1 MNPTA
6 GSPFHQKRKRSEVE
20 ECPLPVDIDTPERVE
35 KKKMKKREEEEVSL
49 PPSAAHV
56 DTSSQKK
63 KKKEKKE
70 IAKVSLPPSA
80 ADVDTSSQ
88 KKKKK
93 KEKQEV
99 VEETPVTVET
109 SETEKKKKK
118 KKHKTGLIEGVS
130 TLTTDHNNTR
140 MKKKKDGSVVEVML
154 KEGEI
159 VGEKKKR
166 KQQRRGGR
174 GAKKSPVTRAAV
186 VEEQVDWAL
195 LKELQEFVPDIKKK
209 SVDQIKKL
217 LRYDLHR
224 FKEFKQQG
232 VSLRLGRCTQQ
243 ENRKIRENVADFL
256 ALTGIT
262 SANQLLFPERYKEQ
276 EVEIKKLRVRHHFL
290 KRIAEGIP
298 RSCQQ
303 VYMRAK
309 KIFDDRNYMGR
320 FSEEEV
326 HSLMK
331 LQTLHGNDWRRISE
345 TINRSVFSLEKRF
358 ANIAANHGPWSTDE
372 GSRLKQAIK
381 DHLKIL
387 VRQNS
392 ADPGLT
398 MKQLCNNLP
407 WKEISHKVGTRSW
420 TQCRIKWFS
429 FLKVKLASGVST
441 FNKGPEGVEA
451 RIQLINTLYNMR
463 VDDAA
468 EIDWDEVAQTV
479 GKVTPVCVQKS
490 FHSLKVSRVPNWTS
504 LSYGEVIDFLQ
515 LKVAPLLEEKLRR
528 LGRQKKQ
535 EETQEERHFLLSDV
549 ISSHDEDDDFTE
561 LDNSQLTAG
570 QSGRR

>member
-1 MNPTA
+1 MNPAA
-6 GSPFHQKRKRSEVE
+6 GSPFHQKRRRSEVE

-35 KKKMKKREEEEVSL
+35 KKKKMKKREEEEVSL
-49 PPSAAHV
+49 PPSAADV
-56 DTSSQKK
+56 DTCSQKK
-63 KKKEKKE
+63 
-70 IAKVSLPPSA
+70 
-80 ADVDTSSQ
+80 

-99 VEETPVTVET
+99 VETPVTVET

-118 KKHKTGLIEGVS
+118 KKKKHKTGLIEEGVS
-130 TLTTDHNNTR
+130 MLTTDHNNTR
-140 MKKKKDGSVVEVML
+140 LKKKKDGSVVEVML
-154 KEGEI
+154 KEEEI

-166 KQQRRGGR
+166 KQQRREGR
-174 GAKKSPVTRAAV
+174 GSKKSPVTRAAG

-195 LKELQEFVPDIKKK
+195 LEELQEFVPDIKKQ
-209 SVDQIKKL
+209 SLDQIKRL
-217 LRYDLHR
+217 LRYDLDR

-232 VSLRLGRCTQQ
+232 VSLRFGRCTQQ

-256 ALTGIT
+256 ALTDIT

-276 EVEIKKLRVRHHFL
+276 KAEIKKLRAQHHFL

-331 LQTLHGNDWRRISE
+331 LQTLHGNDWRRISQ

-381 DHLKIL
+381 DHLTIL

-398 MKQLCNNLP
+398 MKQLCYNLP
-407 WKEISHKVGTRSW
+407 WKEISHKVGTRCWS
-420 TQCRIKWFS
+420 QCRIKWFS

-441 FNKGPEGVEA
+441 FNRGPEGVEA
-451 RIQLINTLYNMR
+451 RIKIINTLYNMR

-468 EIDWDEVAQTV
+468 EIDWDEVAQIV

-490 FHSLKVSRVPNWTS
+490 FHNLKVSRVPNWTS

-528 LGRQKKQ
+528 LGHQKKQ
-535 EETQEERHFLLSDV
+535 EETQEERHFLLSEV
-549 ISSHDEDDDFTE
+549 ISSHDEDDNFTE
-561 LDNSQLTAG
+561 LDNSQLIAG

>member
-1 MNPTA
+1 MNPA
-6 GSPFHQKRKRSEVE
+6 AASPFRQKRRRSEVE
-20 ECPLPVDIDTPERVE
+20 ECPLPVDIDTPERLE
-35 KKKMKKREEEEVSL
+35 KKKKKKKKKKKREEEQVSR
-49 PPSAAHV
+49 
-56 DTSSQKK
+56 
-63 KKKEKKE
+63 
-70 IAKVSLPPSA
+70 PPSA

-118 KKHKTGLIEGVS
+118 KKHKTGLIEEGVS

-140 MKKKKDGSVVEVML
+140 MKTKKDGSVVEVML

-159 VGEKKKR
+159 VGEKKR

-186 VEEQVDWAL
+186 VEEVDWEL
-195 LKELQEFVPDIKKK
+195 LQELQEFVPDIKKK
-209 SVDQIKKL
+209 SVVQIRKL

-224 FKEFKQQG
+224 FKEFKRQG
-232 VSLRLGRCTQQ
+232 VSLRLGRCTRQ
-243 ENRKIRENVADFL
+243 ENQRIRENVADFL

-262 SANQLLFPERYKEQ
+262 SANRLLFPERYKEQ
-276 EVEIKKLRVRHHFL
+276 EAEIKMLRVRHDFL
-290 KRIAEGIP
+290 QRIAEGIP

-309 KIFDDRNYMGR
+309 KICDDRNYMGR

-331 LQTLHGNDWRRISE
+331 LQSLYGNDWRRISE

-358 ANIAANHGPWSTDE
+358 ASIAENHGPWSTDE
-372 GSRLKQAIK
+372 ESRLKQAMK
-381 DHLKIL
+381 DHLAVL

-398 MKQLCNNLP
+398 MKQLCHKLP
-407 WKEISHKVGTRSW
+407 WKDICHKVGSRCW
-420 TQCRIKWFS
+420 TQCRVKWFS

-441 FNKGPEGVEA
+441 FNRGPEGVEA
-451 RIQLINTLYNMR
+451 KIQLINTLYNMS

-468 EIDWDEVAQTV
+468 EIDWDKVAQTI
-479 GKVTPVCVQKS
+479 GKVTPMYVQKT

-515 LKVAPLLEEKLRR
+515 LKVAPLLKEKLRR
-528 LGRQKKQ
+528 LGRQKKQETTQ
-535 EETQEERHFLLSDV
+535 EETQEERHFLLSDI
-549 ISSHDEDDDFTE
+549 ISSHDDDDDFTE